1 MMDDAYMRK
10 AKQELNKLNEIA
22 DFDSNMAAKEK
33 APEDTRSMAEIFA
46 AKRQA
51 TTDKLEEQKQ
61 EPAKGG

>member
-1 MMDDAYMRK
+1 
-10 AKQELNKLNEIA
+10 
-22 DFDSNMAAKEK
+22 MAAKEK

-51 TTDKLEEQKQ
+51 TTEKIEEQKQ